1 MATFGPTASTAL
13 DVSRIEHENLYAQVQ
28 KQLALIRSLE
38 TEIHRLQAR
47 MFAIEQRLSP
57 ERKSDG

>member
-1 MATFGPTASTAL
+1 
-13 DVSRIEHENLYAQVQ
+13 VSRIEHENLYAQVQ

-57 ERKSDG
+57 ERKSDA